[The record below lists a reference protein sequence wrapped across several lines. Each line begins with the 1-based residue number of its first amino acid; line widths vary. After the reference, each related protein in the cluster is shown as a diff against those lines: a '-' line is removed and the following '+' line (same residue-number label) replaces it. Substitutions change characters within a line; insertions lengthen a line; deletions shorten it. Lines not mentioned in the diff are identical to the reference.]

1 MSESK
6 KHHFVPQSILRRFTN
21 AAADDRLF
29 VYDKVRDASHPST
42 VLDAGMENHFNV
54 VHLDGER
61 INFEGDFDQPD
72 GAMATVQNRLVDARS
87 LAVLSD
93 ADRLVLADTAAVQLL
108 RTKMFRSTMR
118 SVTEAIFS
126 DMERVG
132 LLAGERP
139 ELGEQDA
146 RAMARAALNERER
159 QRDLLAKLDLIL
171 IEPEPGGAFWTSDN
185 PLVRYNQQ
193 PYGETGLASPGVEV
207 YWPIASDLAVGFM
220 CPTFSKRIDQGVE
233 LGDALEKPVRD
244 QCLAIQTALA
254 AGTPTTLGRGRTD
267 AFLNELQVRSSSRF
281 IYSRDDDFTLAR
293 SVLAKSPAL
302 KKVDS
307 MVAVGRIGE
316 GPGPRTNMPMG
327 LQLVVYG
334 RDDHLMVPLVSYIDA
349 GGGFDALFEEPAYA
363 NMLMSQLPW
372 KEVRIFDDGAERRGM
387 RQLKVTF
394 GKEGGLQRVSVR
406 NLIVLPG
413 LDD

>member
-254 AGTPTTLGRGRTD
+254 AAPTPFSMSCRSGHPAGSSILGMTISPWRARFSRR
-267 AFLNELQVRSSSRF
+267 ARRSRRWIRWSPSGA
-281 IYSRDDDFTLAR
+281 LAR
-293 SVLAKSPAL
+293 GPDLAPTCQWVCSWW
-302 KKVDS
+302 S
-307 MVAVGRIGE
+307 MGE
-316 GPGPRTNMPMG
+316 MT
-327 LQLVVYG
+327 
-334 RDDHLMVPLVSYIDA
+334 
-349 GGGFDALFEEPAYA
+349 
-363 NMLMSQLPW
+363 
-372 KEVRIFDDGAERRGM
+372 
-387 RQLKVTF
+387 T
-394 GKEGGLQRVSVR
+394 
-406 NLIVLPG
+406 
-413 LDD
+413 

>member
-1 MSESK
+1 MAESK
-6 KHHFVPQSILRRFTN
+6 KHHFVAQSILRRFTN
-21 AAADDRLF
+21 AAADDRLY
-29 VYDKVRDASHPST
+29 VYDKARDVSHPST
-42 VLDAGMENHFNV
+42 VLAAGMENGFNV
-54 VHLDGER
+54 VHIDGER

-72 GAMATVQNRLVDARS
+72 GAMANVQNRLVDARS

-118 SVTEAIFS
+118 SVTDAIFS

-146 RAMARAALNERER
+146 RAMARAALHERER
-159 QRDLLAKLDLIL
+159 QRDLLAKLDQIL
-171 IEPEPGGAFWTSDN
+171 IEPEPGGSFWTSDN

-293 SVLAKSPAL
+293 SILAKSPAL

-316 GPGPRTNMPMG
+316 GPGPRANMPKG

-334 RDDHLMVPLVSYIDA
+334 RDDHLMVPLVSYTDA

-394 GKEGGLQRVSVR
+394 GKEGKLQRVSVR

>member
-1 MSESK
+1 MAESK
-6 KHHFVPQSILRRFTN
+6 KHHFVAQSILRRFTN
-21 AAADDRLF
+21 ASADDRLY
-29 VYDKVRDASHPST
+29 VYDKARDVSHPST
-42 VLDAGMENHFNV
+42 VLAAGMENGFNV
-54 VHLDGER
+54 VHIDGER

-72 GAMATVQNRLVDARS
+72 GAMANVQNRLVDARS

-118 SVTEAIFS
+118 SVTDAIFS

-132 LLAGERP
+132 LLTGERP

-146 RAMARAALNERER
+146 RAMARAALHERER
-159 QRDLLAKLDLIL
+159 QRELLAKLDLIL
-171 IEPEPGGAFWTSDN
+171 IEPEPGGSFWTSDN

-207 YWPIASDLAVGFM
+207 YWPIAADLAVGFM

-233 LGDALEKPVRD
+233 LGDALEKSVRD

-293 SVLAKSPAL
+293 SILAKSPAL

-316 GPGPRTNMPMG
+316 GPGPRANMPNG

-334 RDDHLMVPLVSYIDA
+334 RDDHLMVPLVSYTDA

-394 GKEGGLQRVSVR
+394 GKEGKLQRVSVR